1 MLARTA
7 VQRRSRP
14 KTELKLVPAEQ
25 SLSAEL
31 AQVAELT
38 VLCQALL
45 YVAQK
50 YTPTGPDAYTD
61 AATVIQCG
69 KQLQQMGCGLEMVP
83 QFNAPTH
90 DTNKSDMILT
100 SVEYRYLRNKSIAGF
115 ATIADLGLKTP
126 SLGTADYVVGLRAG
140 YKRASDLAIAFLE
153 DVYNAG

>member
-7 VQRRSRP
+7 VKRRGRP
-14 KTELKLVPAEQ
+14 KTELKLVPAEKP
-25 SLSAEL
+25 LPAEM
-31 AQVAELT
+31 ARVAELT

-50 YTPTGPDAYTD
+50 YTPTGPDTYTD

-69 KQLQQMGCGLEMVP
+69 KQLQQMGCSLEMVP

-90 DTNKSDMILT
+90 DTHKSDMILT

-126 SLGTADYVVGLRAG
+126 SLGSADYVAGLRAG
-140 YKRASDLAIAFLE
+140 YKRASDLAISFLE